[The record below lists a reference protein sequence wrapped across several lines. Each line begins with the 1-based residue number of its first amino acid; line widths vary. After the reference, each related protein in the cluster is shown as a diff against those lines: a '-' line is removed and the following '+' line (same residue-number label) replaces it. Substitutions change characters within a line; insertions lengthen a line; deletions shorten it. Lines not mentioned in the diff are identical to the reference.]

1 VKPKETRVAEQQP
14 QDLVT
19 VTIDGVTVQ
28 VPKGTRM
35 IDAAAQVGLNVL
47 HYCYHPGLSAPAQC
61 RMCLVELEG
70 APKLM
75 PACTAQVADGN
86 VIHTQS
92 EKAVKAREGVLEFLL
107 VNHPLDCPVCDQS
120 GECGLQDYVA
130 EEGRAMGRLN
140 EPKRVFGRDDFGGD
154 VLYEGDRCIMCT
166 RCVRFMRE
174 VAQDE
179 RLAVVQRGHRAVID
193 TFYEHGLQ
201 GNVWADNVVDICPV
215 GALISKDFLHKARS
229 WDLDR
234 TPSICPNCTQG
245 CNISL
250 QVRDNQVMRLKPRPN
265 QEVNAFW
272 MCDYGRLNYEWVNRG
287 GRIEAPLVRDGDRLV
302 STSWSD
308 AILRLTD
315 RAKDRAGGVRAVVS
329 PFAANEDLGALR
341 QLMETLGGGTGV
353 FRVEQGDEVTL
364 PGFPKLKLRE
374 DRAAN
379 VRGAELLGYTRV
391 GDAEAKGGLEE
402 AAAHT
407 GILVVLGDE
416 LIDAPTDFGSR
427 ASLFVYIGQF
437 ASPAARNAHVV
448 LPATTFAEMEGS
460 FTNADARV
468 QRFWPALTV
477 PGMARPAWQILSVL
491 RAGIAGGAAAATPA
505 DAFALL
511 GDLRPEFGQLRFE
524 DLGPQ
529 GRPLPERPALSG
541 AGD

>member
-1 VKPKETRVAEQQP
+1 
-14 QDLVT
+14 
-19 VTIDGVTVQ
+19 
-28 VPKGTRM
+28 
-35 IDAAAQVGLNVL
+35 
-47 HYCYHPGLSAPAQC
+47 
-61 RMCLVELEG
+61 
-70 APKLM
+70 
-75 PACTAQVADGN
+75 
-86 VIHTQS
+86 
-92 EKAVKAREGVLEFLL
+92 
-107 VNHPLDCPVCDQS
+107 
-120 GECGLQDYVA
+120 
-130 EEGRAMGRLN
+130 
-140 EPKRVFGRDDFGGD
+140 
-154 VLYEGDRCIMCT
+154 
-166 RCVRFMRE
+166 
-174 VAQDE
+174 
-179 RLAVVQRGHRAVID
+179 
-193 TFYEHGLQ
+193 
-201 GNVWADNVVDICPV
+201 
-215 GALISKDFLHKARS
+215 
-229 WDLDR
+229 
-234 TPSICPNCTQG
+234 
-245 CNISL
+245 
-250 QVRDNQVMRLKPRPN
+250 
-265 QEVNAFW
+265 
-272 MCDYGRLNYEWVNRG
+272 
-287 GRIEAPLVRDGDRLV
+287 
-302 STSWSD
+302 
-308 AILRLTD
+308 
-315 RAKDRAGGVRAVVS
+315 
-329 PFAANEDLGALR
+329 
-341 QLMETLGGGTGV
+341 
-353 FRVEQGDEVTL
+353 VTL